1 MGFLEIGSNWRKH
14 RDDHW
19 GWKQIS
25 ENRWELISQK
35 WRDELWRHELF
46 LVRPSWNSG
55 LDGCFLEVSGDD
67 AGEVD
72 ELYAADLAEITGLP
86 VAVLFSVPNQPLFEM
101 REDDLIAHTFE
112 QFLESGDQEWPL
124 LVPMVR
130 SVLAAIDALSEI
142 AGIDQFIVGGASK
155 RGWTS
160 WLCAAS
166 GDRRVKGIV
175 PVVFDNLNMAAQMEH
190 QMELWREPSE
200 MVNDYVRRQLH
211 LISESERGGEL
222 IALVDPYLQLNAIE
236 CPVLVVNGAND
247 AYWSVDALNMYYS
260 ELPSGSGAVV
270 VPNLGH
276 STGERQYWGPALN
289 RFCRSILTGAKFPC
303 LEFEWRGETLKHSCD
318 VEPNATKVWRTES
331 RDLKFWDSSWRKVE
345 SGFERCENEFRFD
358 RPLVENSAVFV
369 EFEYKDEDGFWRLN
383 SPAQILRS

>member
-35 WRDELWRHELF
+35 WRDELWRHELL

-72 ELYAADLAEITGLP
+72 ELYAAELAEISGLP

-112 QFLESGDQEWPL
+112 QFLETGDQEWPL

-130 SVLAAIDALSEI
+130 SVLAAMDALSEI
-142 AGIDQFIVGGASK
+142 AGFDQFIVGGASK

-166 GDRRVKGIV
+166 GDPRVKGIV

-222 IALVDPYLQLNAIE
+222 IDLVDPYLQLGAIE

-260 ELPSGSGAVV
+260 ELPAGSGAVV

-289 RFCRSILTGAKFPC
+289 RFCRSVLTGAKFPC
-303 LEFEWRGETLKHSCD
+303 LEFKWREETLEYSCD
-318 VEPNATKVWRTES
+318 VEPIAIKVWRAES

-345 SGFERCENEFRFD
+345 GGFERCGNEFRID
-358 RPLVENSAVFV
+358 RPIVENSAVFV